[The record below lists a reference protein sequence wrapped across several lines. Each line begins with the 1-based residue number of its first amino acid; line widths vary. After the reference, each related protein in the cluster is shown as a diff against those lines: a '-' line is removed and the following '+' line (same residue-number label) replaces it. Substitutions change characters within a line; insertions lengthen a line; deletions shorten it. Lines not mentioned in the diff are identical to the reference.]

1 MLESTRLQKTILEF
15 GFDFMLMAAIIT
27 FLNSSG
33 HGIVTEQEE
42 SVGGSGGTAAIAV
55 ILRLLIQ
62 TVTG

>member
-1 MLESTRLQKTILEF
+1 
-15 GFDFMLMAAIIT
+15 MLMAAIIT

>member
-1 MLESTRLQKTILEF
+1 
-15 GFDFMLMAAIIT
+15 MLMAAIIT

-62 TVTG
+62 TVTGWMERIWIWTDRL